1 MLPMLYAPV
10 GGELVARDFAARPLQ
25 PSAATLDQW
34 TQARELATAFW
45 QTAAQDVRISAGFRA
60 VASGNLQTLRML

>member
-25 PSAATLDQW
+25 ASAATLDQW
-34 TQARELATAFW
+34 AQAKELAIAFW
-45 QTAAQDVRISAGFRA
+45 QRAAQDTRISTGFRT
-60 VASGNLQTLRML
+60 VARANLETLRTR